1 MSPKISS
8 SPTQDVALQPI
19 PSSTSPPGQGQADS
33 EMRHQPSLIGLS
45 DAPWAIPDHRGS
57 YDNGSIIHHTLDDD
71 SDSDQDQ
78 PHATKK
84 GGCAFDAV
92 RNKLIR
98 TMSHDSSTKNPS
110 LTSLGNSEEEI
121 ARRAELRRLMRQ
133 RIQDEL
139 QTEQPDDM
147 ENKPTH
153 GIRCI
158 ASIVNIGLPSAGPRD
173 AIEFA
178 VNKSPSL
185 DARVPRSGKDQ
196 SHEIDASEP
205 QNAPDGQKK
214 TTLDRTSP
222 TEENNKA
229 EKDVDKG
236 DGTGVATN
244 LPSQIPRPGRIE
256 QAHSQKSFQ
265 LSNSVTRLDRILG
278 PDNSFNSRH
287 ASSSADGHSALGVW
301 LIAQGLRS
309 RDNSTL
315 HFDDDEE
322 DEIGNG
328 IDNSQVV
335 HQPGPAET
343 KKEEPISDSQNI
355 ITKEE
360 TLPANEASAADGT
373 LDKAGPSDG
382 FDSERC
388 RIYPHPETGSRRTGN
403 TSSPRSGGRIGAP
416 TVATTRNSI
425 ADNSSSCYPSKFQP
439 SPARSRQNLYRLD
452 LKELEG
458 MEMSPFKWQAK
469 SSQDQESSEK
479 QQQNSTNDDEPQSK
493 DIDVGEG
500 CQGQTPTQAVPDTA
514 SRSQSECA
522 SFLQR
527 EAELGTIER
536 RFGDLLARRKSK
548 SQYISR
554 FREEFNEPS
563 LGQPVRKSF
572 MSKIHLT
579 VPIRFKW
586 QQSLKHAHSGP
597 ATKRVIYPIIES
609 D

>member
-19 PSSTSPPGQGQADS
+19 PSSTSSPGQGQADS

-45 DAPWAIPDHRGS
+45 DAPWAIPNHRGS

-158 ASIVNIGLPSAGPRD
+158 ASIVNLGLPSAGPRD

-355 ITKEE
+355 IPKEE
-360 TLPANEASAADGT
+360 TLPANEASAAD
-373 LDKAGPSDG
+373 
-382 FDSERC
+382 
-388 RIYPHPETGSRRTGN
+388 
-403 TSSPRSGGRIGAP
+403 
-416 TVATTRNSI
+416 
-425 ADNSSSCYPSKFQP
+425 
-439 SPARSRQNLYRLD
+439 D

-500 CQGQTPTQAVPDTA
+500 YQGQTPTQAVPDTA

-548 SQYISR
+548 SRYMSR

-586 QQSLKHAHSGP
+586 QQSLKHAYSGP

>member
-1 MSPKISS
+1 MTPGTSSS
-8 SPTQDVALQPI
+8 SPPQDVALQPI
-19 PSSTSPPGQGQADS
+19 PSPTSPTVQGQADS
-33 EMRHQPSLIGLS
+33 ELRYQPSLIGLS
-45 DAPWAIPDHRGS
+45 DAPWAMPNHQGS
-57 YDNGSIIHHTLDDD
+57 YDNGSIIHHPLDDD

-78 PHATKK
+78 SHAAKK

-92 RNKLIR
+92 RNRLIR

-110 LTSLGNSEEEI
+110 LTSLGNSDEEI

-139 QTEQPDDM
+139 QTEQPDDDM
-147 ENKPTH
+147 ENKPAH

-158 ASIVNIGLPSAGPRD
+158 ASIVNLGLPSAGPRD

-196 SHEIDASEP
+196 SHERDVPES
-205 QNAPDGQKK
+205 QNATDDQKK
-214 TTLDRTSP
+214 MSLDRNNP
-222 TEENNKA
+222 TEDDNKA
-229 EKDVDKG
+229 ENDGDKS
-236 DGTGVATN
+236 DGADLATN
-244 LPSQIPRPGRIE
+244 LLSQTPRSGQID

-265 LSNSVTRLDRILG
+265 LSNSATRLDRILG

-322 DEIGNG
+322 EEATGGG
-328 IDNSQVV
+328 IDSSQVV
-335 HQPGPAET
+335 NQSGPAET
-343 KKEEPISDSQNI
+343 AKKEPTSGSQNI
-355 ITKEE
+355 LLKED
-360 TLPANEASAADGT
+360 TLPANQVSVATGA
-373 LDKAGPSDG
+373 LDRAKPSGDL
-382 FDSERC
+382 DSERC
-388 RIYPHPETGSRRTGN
+388 KVNPYPEIGSRRTGH
-403 TSSPRSGGRIGAP
+403 TSSPLSGERTGAP
-416 TVATTRNSI
+416 TVATTRNSLV
-425 ADNSSSCYPSKFQP
+425 DNSSSCYPSKFQP
-439 SPARSRQNLYRLD
+439 SPARSRQNLYSLD

-458 MEMSPFKWQAK
+458 MELSPFKWQPK
-469 SSQDQESSEK
+469 SSQDQESAK
-479 QQQNSTNDDEPQSK
+479 KQQNSSNDDQPQSK
-493 DIDVGEG
+493 EIGVDHC
-500 CQGQTPTQAVPDTA
+500 CQGPNSTQAAPDTT

-536 RFGDLLARRKSK
+536 RFGDLLSRKKSK
-548 SQYISR
+548 SQYTSR

-579 VPIRFKW
+579 VPIRFKTCGNVP
-586 QQSLKHAHSGP
+586 SGSRQKNGT
-597 ATKRVIYPIIES
+597 AAAIA
-609 D
+609 

>member
-1 MSPKISS
+1 MTPRISP
-8 SPTQDVALQPI
+8 SPPQDVALQPI
-19 PSSTSPPGQGQADS
+19 PSPTSPTGQGQADS
-33 EMRHQPSLIGLS
+33 ELRHQPSLIGLS

-57 YDNGSIIHHTLDDD
+57 YDNGSIIHRLLDDD
-71 SDSDQDQ
+71 SDSEQDQ

-139 QTEQPDDM
+139 QTELPDDDM
-147 ENKPTH
+147 ENKPAH

-158 ASIVNIGLPSAGPRD
+158 ASIVNLGLPSAGPRD

-185 DARVPRSGKDQ
+185 DARVPRSAKDQ

-205 QNAPDGQKK
+205 QNATDDQKK
-214 TTLDRTSP
+214 TSLDRTGP
-222 TEENNKA
+222 MEENNKD
-229 EKDVDKG
+229 EKDGDKG
-236 DGTGVATN
+236 NGTGVATN
-244 LPSQIPRPGRIE
+244 LQSQIPRPGQIE

-265 LSNSVTRLDRILG
+265 LSNSATRLDRILG

-322 DEIGNG
+322 EEETGNR

-335 HQPGPAET
+335 NQPGPAEAE
-343 KKEEPISDSQNI
+343 KKEPISDSQNI
-355 ITKEE
+355 LPKKE
-360 TLPANEASAADGT
+360 TSPSNEASAAD
-373 LDKAGPSDG
+373 
-382 FDSERC
+382 
-388 RIYPHPETGSRRTGN
+388 
-403 TSSPRSGGRIGAP
+403 
-416 TVATTRNSI
+416 
-425 ADNSSSCYPSKFQP
+425 
-439 SPARSRQNLYRLD
+439 D

-469 SSQDQESSEK
+469 SQDQESSEK
-479 QQQNSTNDDEPQSK
+479 QQQNSTNDDEPQGK
-493 DIDVGEG
+493 EIDVGQG
-500 CQGQTPTQAVPDTA
+500 CQGQTPTQAIPDIA

-548 SQYISR
+548 SQYMSR

-563 LGQPVRKSF
+563 LGQSTRKSF

-579 VPIRFKW
+579 VPIRFKC
-586 QQSLKHAHSGP
+586 
-597 ATKRVIYPIIES
+597 VIYPIIES
-609 D
+609 DQHATEQSQQGVSFNREHSEGNFPANPNN

>member
-1 MSPKISS
+1 MPN
-8 SPTQDVALQPI
+8 
-19 PSSTSPPGQGQADS
+19 
-33 EMRHQPSLIGLS
+33 HQ
-45 DAPWAIPDHRGS
+45 GS
-57 YDNGSIIHHTLDDD
+57 YDNGSIIHHPLDDD

-110 LTSLGNSEEEI
+110 LTSLGNSDEEI

-139 QTEQPDDM
+139 QTEQPDDGM
-147 ENKPTH
+147 ENKPAH

-158 ASIVNIGLPSAGPRD
+158 ASIVNLGLPSAGPRD

-196 SHEIDASEP
+196 SHERDVPES
-205 QNAPDGQKK
+205 QDSTDDQKK
-214 TTLDRTSP
+214 MSLDRNNP
-222 TEENNKA
+222 TEEDNKA
-229 EKDVDKG
+229 ENDGDKRN
-236 DGTGVATN
+236 GTDLATN
-244 LPSQIPRPGRIE
+244 LPSQTPRSGQIE

-265 LSNSVTRLDRILG
+265 LSNSATRLDRILG

-322 DEIGNG
+322 EEAAGDG
-328 IDNSQVV
+328 IDSSQVLN
-335 HQPGPAET
+335 QSGPAET
-343 KKEEPISDSQNI
+343 AKKEPTSGSQNI
-355 ITKEE
+355 LSKED
-360 TLPANEASAADGT
+360 TLPANQVSVATGT
-373 LDKAGPSDG
+373 LDRAKPIGDL
-382 FDSERC
+382 DSERC
-388 RIYPHPETGSRRTGN
+388 KVNPYPEIGSRRTGH
-403 TSSPRSGGRIGAP
+403 TSSPLFGERTGAP
-416 TVATTRNSI
+416 TVATTRNSLV
-425 ADNSSSCYPSKFQP
+425 DNSSSCYPSKFQP
-439 SPARSRQNLYRLD
+439 SPARSRQNLYSLD

-458 MEMSPFKWQAK
+458 MELSPFKWQPK
-469 SSQDQESSEK
+469 SSQDQESAEK
-479 QQQNSTNDDEPQSK
+479 RQNSSNNDEPQSK
-493 DIDVGEG
+493 EIDVDHG
-500 CQGQTPTQAVPDTA
+500 CQGQNSTQVGPDPV

-536 RFGDLLARRKSK
+536 RFGGILSRKKSK
-548 SQYISR
+548 SQYSSR

-579 VPIRFKW
+579 VPIRFKSYAW
-586 QQSLKHAHSGP
+586 FSRDDYRSQ
-597 ATKRVIYPIIES
+597 KRS
-609 D
+609 KR